1 MAHGA
6 CSPPSTAPGIVSI
19 NGLCAEVWE
28 RGCGSGCWRRLPK
41 TRIGTGACLIA
52 CLIARWCGRIRVR
65 RARKK
70 RGGASA
76 RAESGRLQVQNPPHG
91 RWGGTLLR
99 VRLTADPRHD
109 STPAHA
115 LLDGFPFGFPFT
127 RVLADR
133 ESGRCGRGLCR
144 LRRGAG
150 QRGRHLPASTGQ
162 HQRANIKRAYDHW
175 RYRECHLIECGINK
189 RKHFRRVFS
198 RFDQAST
205 SWIAPTW
212 TFSTLSVRSL
222 GYGESSTEPS

>member
-1 MAHGA
+1 M
-6 CSPPSTAPGIVSI
+6 SI
-19 NGLCAEVWE
+19 NGLCAGVWE
-28 RGCGSGCWRRLPK
+28 RLLAAVAEDPDRNRG
-41 TRIGTGACLIA
+41 CLIA

-70 RGGASA
+70 EGEQALGRSRGGF
-76 RAESGRLQVQNPPHG
+76 RCKIHLTVDG
-91 RWGGTLLR
+91 GGTLLR

-144 LRRGAG
+144 LNGST
-150 QRGRHLPASTGQ
+150 STGQ

-175 RYRECHLIECGINK
+175 RYRERHLIECCSNK
-189 RKHFRRVFS
+189 LKHFRRVFS

-212 TFSTLSVRSL
+212 AFSTLSVRSL

>member
-1 MAHGA
+1 MLPAEYGA
-6 CSPPSTAPGIVSI
+6 WNSVYKRFVRWGVGAG
-19 NGLCAEVWE
+19 VWE
-28 RGCGSGCWRRLPK
+28 RLLAAVAEDPDRNRG
-41 TRIGTGACLIA
+41 CLIA

-70 RGGASA
+70 EGEQALGRSRGGF
-76 RAESGRLQVQNPPHG
+76 RCKIHLTVDG
-91 RWGGTLLR
+91 GGTLLR

-127 RVLADR
+127 QVLADR
-133 ESGRCGRGLCR
+133 ESGRCGCGLCR

-150 QRGRHLPASTGQ
+150 QRGRHLPTSTGQ

-175 RYRECHLIECGINK
+175 RYHARHLVECGINK
-189 RKHFRRVFS
+189 LKHFRRVFS

-212 TFSTLSVRSL
+212 AFSTLSVRSL